1 MSAADLLGYDS
12 DDVAGDEDTDETPRP
27 ERVSVG
33 AVLLS
38 LLVLIVAIYLEV
50 ALAIDARLL
59 GAVPALALIVIVA
72 IALRLGPL
80 WGAAVGF
87 ASGLL
92 IDVAVQG
99 PFGASALVLTP
110 IGWAVGAWAERRR
123 RVTLGLALL
132 ALLGAV
138 TVAVV
143 SDVVVTIV
151 IEQQGVAWGSVGVR
165 ALAEIASTLLIGIVT
180 LAVLRRVLR
189 QPSEEQA

>member
-1 MSAADLLGYDS
+1 VSAADLLGYDS
-12 DDVAGDEDTDETPRP
+12 DGVAGDEDTDETPRP

-87 ASGLL
+87 ASGL
-92 IDVAVQG
+92 
-99 PFGASALVLTP
+99 LVLTP